1 MRLTHLTLRDFG
13 PFDTLDL
20 EFPPGHRGDRADVH
34 LLVGPNGTGKTSI
47 LQAIAQLFTPAS
59 TEASGRLRSENGS
72 VIGSHDGHRVA
83 WKPRS
88 GRRTVIELDGE
99 TIGPLGSESPDH
111 FGSANGLVMHLLE
124 LPGDQFYARQP
135 RFSNQHA
142 LVFAYG
148 GQRHAPVKRLT
159 SVSPLTDNP
168 LAEAALFD
176 KPESEGAFA
185 QWLANLVAQEALAEK
200 QGDTARAT
208 RLTATL
214 DRVGQALAAVTGSS
228 VRFRVQ
234 PDLSSVDL
242 VLDGVPVPHP
252 QLPAGLGALIAWVGD
267 LLMRLDRLPWQDDL
281 PVEAREFLLLL
292 DEVEV
297 HLHPAW
303 QRKVLPMVE
312 RLFPKAQ
319 IIAAT
324 HSPFVIQS
332 ASDAW
337 VHRFVLEGGRS
348 RLAQTVPGPIG
359 SSYSAVLLDLMGVE
373 TEYAVDME
381 ARLTELA
388 AARRAV
394 LKDNLPRA
402 EFDRL
407 ARELGDINDEL
418 YRLAAMEVRQLD
430 GQLATRVARS

>member
-1 MRLTHLTLRDFG
+1 M
-13 PFDTLDL
+13 
-20 EFPPGHRGDRADVH
+20 H

-59 TEASGRLRSENGS
+59 TGASGRVRSKATA
-72 VIGSHDGHRVA
+72 VIGTH
-83 WKPRS
+83 
-88 GRRTVIELDGE
+88 DGE
-99 TIGPLGSESPDH
+99 TTTWDPADQARPKYRGLNQFDDYHYSTAGSLWPSIGHID
-111 FGSANGLVMHLLE
+111 NVV
-124 LPGDQFYARQP
+124 
-135 RFSNQHA
+135 

-148 GQRHAPVKRLT
+148 GQRHAPMKRLT

-168 LAEAALFD
+168 IAEAALFN

-200 QGDTARAT
+200 QGDEARAT

-214 DRVGQALAAVTGSS
+214 DRVGRALAAVTGSS
-228 VRFRVQ
+228 VGFRVQ
-234 PDLSSVDL
+234 PDLSAVDL

-252 QLPAGLGALIAWVGD
+252 QLPAGLGALVAWVGD

-281 PVEAREFLLLL
+281 PVEEREFLLLL

-337 VHRFVLEGGRS
+337 VHQFELESGRS
-348 RLAQTVPGPIG
+348 RLERTVRGPIG
-359 SSYSAVLLDLMGVE
+359 SSYSAVLRALMGVE
-373 TEYAVDME
+373 AEYSVDTE
-381 ARLTELA
+381 ARLTELED
-388 AARRAV
+388 ARRAV
-394 LKDNLPRA
+394 LAGTLPR
-402 EFDRL
+402 ENFDQL
-407 ARELGDINDEL
+407 ALEVGNVNDEL
-418 YRLAAMEVRQLD
+418 YQLAAMEVRQLD
-430 GQLATRVARS
+430 GQLTTRVARS

>member
-1 MRLTHLTLRDFG
+1 MRLSNLTLRDFG
-13 PFDTLDL
+13 PFDLL
-20 EFPPGHRGDRADVH
+20 ELELPPGRRGDRADVH

-47 LQAIAQLFTPAS
+47 LQAIAQLFTPSPTGAI
-59 TEASGRLRSENGS
+59 GRIRSDVGS
-72 VIGSHDGHRVA
+72 VVGSHGESRLV
-83 WKPRS
+83 WRPRR
-88 GRRTVIELDGE
+88 GRERTIELDGE
-99 TIGPLGSESPDH
+99 RLGPLTAETPDH
-111 FGSANGLVMHLLE
+111 FGSSTGLVLHLMRLS
-124 LPGDQFYARQP
+124 GDQLYGRAP

-168 LAEAALFD
+168 LAEAGLFS

-200 QGDTARAT
+200 QGDEGRAA
-208 RLTATL
+208 RLTGTL
-214 DRVGQALAAVTGSS
+214 DRVGRALAAVTGSP
-228 VRFRVQ
+228 VGFRVQ
-234 PDLSSVDL
+234 ADLSAVDL

-281 PVEAREFLLLL
+281 PIEEREFMLLL

-303 QRKVLPMVE
+303 QRRVLPMVE

-337 VHRFVLEGGRS
+337 VHQFELEGGRS
-348 RLAQTVPGPIG
+348 RLERTVRGPIG
-359 SSYSAVLLDLMGVE
+359 SSYSSVLRALMGVE
-373 TEYAVDME
+373 AEYSVDTE
-381 ARLTELA
+381 ARLTELEE
-388 AARRAV
+388 ARRAV
-394 LKDNLPRA
+394 LAGNLPRA

-407 ARELGDINDEL
+407 AMELGNVNDEL
-418 YRLAAMEVRQLD
+418 YRLAAMEVRQLE
-430 GQLATRVARS
+430 GQLATRAALT